1 LTGIGPSTIIRRDIV
16 PNHDST
22 LRGRL
27 KALTIA
33 DLLVFLHGLGRA
45 GRLVLARGGEE
56 AMLDLRGPYLV
67 RAAGNRDADRL
78 EQVLLARGR
87 ITPDQHA
94 AALKRQ
100 EEDPGAGMG
109 RGLIAAG
116 VLTPRELIEA
126 RRDQA
131 RLIVQGLFEWEDG
144 DYRFEEGHSV
154 SGWST
159 PVDLPILELVA
170 DGIRS
175 VARGE
180 LFRERL
186 PSPDWAF
193 EPIPGGHGLPLQPHE
208 SHLLGLLD
216 GTRTLDA
223 LVAAGEY
230 PADEVRR
237 VVFLLLTLGR
247 VKPRP
252 MAPAEDGGEPTATLL
267 RRFNGLFGR
276 VFQYLTLELGPI
288 SETLLSATLREL
300 EPAHAPL
307 FSAARLGGDGTLD
320 EEVLDRNL
328 LGVAR
333 RDRRR
338 TLVEG
343 LSELLYRELLVLR
356 QSLGPDHER
365 RVLNLLRRDGLL
377 APGALSGALTGAA

>member
-1 LTGIGPSTIIRRDIV
+1 M
-16 PNHDST
+16 PNPDTS

-27 KALTIA
+27 KALSIA

-45 GRLVLARGGEE
+45 GRLVLARDGEE
-56 AMLDLRGPYLV
+56 TRLDLRGPYLV
-67 RAAGNRDADRL
+67 RAAASRGDFAL

-87 ITPDQHA
+87 ITPEQHA
-94 AALKRQ
+94 AAVRQ
-100 EEDPGAGMG
+100 QDDEPEAGTG

-116 VLTPRELIEA
+116 ALTPRELIEA

-144 DYRFEEGHSV
+144 DYRFEEGHAV
-154 SGWST
+154 SGWSA
-159 PVDLPILELVA
+159 PVDLPLLDLAAE
-170 DGIRS
+170 GIRS
-175 VARGE
+175 VRRAD

-193 EPIPGGHGLPLQPHE
+193 EPIPGGHGVPLQPHE

-216 GTRTLDA
+216 GTRTLEA
-223 LVAAGEY
+223 LASSGEY

-237 VVFLLLTLGR
+237 VLFLLLTLGR
-247 VKPRP
+247 VRPRP
-252 MAPAEDGGEPTATLL
+252 MTPAEDGGEPTATLL
-267 RRFNGLFGR
+267 RRFNGMFGR

-328 LGVAR
+328 LGLAR

-338 TLVEG
+338 TLVAG

-365 RVLNLLRRDGLL
+365 RVLNLLRREGLL
-377 APGALSGALTGAA
+377 VPGAIPGAA

>member
-1 LTGIGPSTIIRRDIV
+1 V
-16 PNHDST
+16 PNPDTT

-27 KALTIA
+27 KALSIA

-45 GRLVLARGGEE
+45 GRLCLTRDREE
-56 AMLDLRGPYLV
+56 ALLDLRGPYLV

-87 ITPDQHA
+87 ITPEEFA
-94 AALKRQ
+94 AARRRQ
-100 EEDPGAGMG
+100 EEDPSAGLG

-116 VLTPRELIEA
+116 VLTPRELIAA

-131 RLIVQGLFEWEDG
+131 RQIVHGLFEWEDG
-144 DYRFEEGHSV
+144 DYRFEEGHAV
-154 SGWST
+154 SGWSA
-159 PVDLPILELVA
+159 PVDLPILDLVA
-170 DGIRS
+170 GGLRS
-175 VARGE
+175 VRRAE
-180 LFRERL
+180 LFVERL

-193 EPIPGGHGLPLQPHE
+193 EAIPAGATPGGMGGVPLQPHE

-216 GTRTLDA
+216 GTRTLEA
-223 LVAAGEY
+223 LVVAGDY
-230 PADEVRR
+230 PAHEVRR
-237 VVFLLLTLGR
+237 IVFLLQTLGR
-247 VKPRP
+247 IRPRP
-252 MAPAEDGGEPTATLL
+252 LAPAEDGGEPTATLL
-267 RRFNGLFGR
+267 RRFNGMFGR
-276 VFQYLTLELGPI
+276 VFRYLTLELGPI

-320 EEVLDRNL
+320 EGVLDRNL
-328 LGVAR
+328 LEVAR

-338 TLVEG
+338 TLVQG

-356 QSLGPDHER
+356 QALGPDHER

-377 APGALSGALTGAA
+377 APGALPGAA